1 MVDSAPLPEAIAGK
15 NVVVDAKGQFVYIG
29 RLKNIDGRFLE
40 LEDVDVHDNSDT
52 TTPKEIY
59 IMDARKYGIK
69 KNRKSVYIM
78 AEQVVSISPL
88 EDVIEY

>member
-1 MVDSAPLPEAIAGK
+1 MTDKDGIPEQILGK
-15 NVVVDAKGQFVYIG
+15 NVVVDAQGQFVYIG
-29 RLKNIDGRFLE
+29 RLRKAGERFLE

-69 KNRKSVYIM
+69 KNRRSVYIL
-78 AEQVVSISPL
+78 ADHVVSISPL
-88 EDVIEY
+88 EDVIQY